1 MFMMNKTFPNPLAH
15 NVVINSHY
23 LNQKKMIHA
32 LTPINVIINHTLR
45 HAKIGSQRMIAIY

>member
-15 NVVINSHY
+15 NAVINSHY

-32 LTPINVIINHTLR
+32 LIPINVIINHTLR